1 MAMYDA
7 NGMPEEFTS
16 LWYRLRAIKEMT
28 EDQKDSMLAFLAG
41 FTETGWDKA
50 YEQSGASPI
59 VPVDGDPDYNE
70 TYLSEWYDGK
80 ENDNAS

>member
-1 MAMYDA
+1 MATYDS

-28 EDQKDSMLAFLAG
+28 KEQMESALAFLAG
-41 FTETGWDKA
+41 YTETGWDAA
-50 YEQSGASPI
+50 YAQSGAKEI

-70 TYLSEWYDGK
+70 TYLSEWYDQ
-80 ENDNAS
+80 NAG